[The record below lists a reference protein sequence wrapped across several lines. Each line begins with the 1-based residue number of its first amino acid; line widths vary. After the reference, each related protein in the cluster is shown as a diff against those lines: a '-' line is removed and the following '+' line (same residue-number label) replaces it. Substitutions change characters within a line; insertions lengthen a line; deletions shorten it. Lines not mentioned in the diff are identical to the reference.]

1 MNRLDKPMRLL
12 SAVLCGLLIGMA
24 CAQEPDT
31 GDAQPPA
38 GSAAEQDWDT
48 KGGTLHHRHT
58 RRGDN
63 VVTIGHDAE
72 LAADR
77 HAEAVVAVFGS
88 ATSAGQVDSSVV
100 AVFGDAHVS
109 GSVGDG
115 VVAVIGDSYING
127 TVTGDVVSVLGD
139 IELGPQAEVKG
150 DVVVVGGTLTR
161 DPAATVGG
169 DIQTI
174 LTGTLQHFHWLRPW
188 VRHCL
193 LFGRPLAFASDVGWA
208 WFLALGFLA
217 LYLFLALA
225 FRAPLERSVQTL
237 ETHFGQVVLAAF
249 LTILLTPVAVVL
261 LTITVVG
268 IAAIPFLLL
277 LLFCATLF
285 GKAAMLAALGR
296 KMVRGGPDPQRHLLL
311 CVAVGG
317 GLVLLLYTIPILG
330 FIVYSVLGLLALG
343 VVICTLLL
351 TARAARQ
358 SRAANAGGS
367 MRAAD
372 GSEPAGMAQEDLRAT
387 AGSRTGAASA
397 ASQGG
402 AASEAPGSGA
412 ASAAPAAGTGG
423 PAASHSVSGISAAS
437 HPYAGFWIR
446 MAALLIDALLVSIV
460 LHELSHTT
468 DLSLIILAAYGA
480 VMWKM
485 KSATIGG
492 IIFGCQVVRAD
503 GRALDWTTAI
513 VRALACFLSLIVV
526 GLGFIWIAIDE
537 DRQAWHDKI
546 AGTLVVRPPKGASL
560 L

>member
-1 MNRLDKPMRLL
+1 MNMLDKPMRLL
-12 SAVLCGLLIGMA
+12 SAVLCALLIGMA
-24 CAQEPDT
+24 CAQEPDS
-31 GDAQPPA
+31 GDARPPA
-38 GSAAEQDWDT
+38 GTAAGQDWDA
-48 KGGTLHHRHT
+48 KAAPHHRHT
-58 RRGDN
+58 HGGDN
-63 VVTIGHDAE
+63 VVTIGHNAE

-100 AVFGDAHVS
+100 AVFGDTHVS

-115 VVAVIGDSYING
+115 VVAVLGDNYING
-127 TVTGDVVSVLGD
+127 TVSGDVVSVMGD
-139 IELGPQAEVKG
+139 VELGPEAEIKG

-161 DPAATVGG
+161 DPAATVAG

-174 LTGTLQHFHWLRPW
+174 LSGTLTHVHWLRPW

-193 LFGRPLAFASDVGWA
+193 LFGRPLAFSSDVGWA

-268 IAAIPFLLL
+268 IAAVPFLLL
-277 LLFCATLF
+277 LLFCAALF

-296 KMVRGGPDPQRHLLL
+296 RMVRSSPDAHNHLLL
-311 CVAVGG
+311 CVGVGG
-317 GLVLLLYTIPILG
+317 VLVLLLYTVPVIG
-330 FIVYSVLGLLALG
+330 FIVFSVLGLLALG
-343 VVICTLLL
+343 AVICTLLVS
-351 TARAARQ
+351 ARAARQ
-358 SRAANAGGS
+358 SRAANAGAS
-367 MRAAD
+367 MRAAVPPEL
-372 GSEPAGMAQEDLRAT
+372 GSTTPEDLPEPP
-387 AGSRTGAASA
+387 GSG
-397 ASQGG
+397 GG
-402 AASEAPGSGA
+402 AASTAAHADAPT
-412 ASAAPAAGTGG
+412 AGTGG
-423 PAASHSVSGISAAS
+423 SEASHAMAGIAPAT

-460 LHELSHTT
+460 LHTFSHSK
-468 DLSLIILAAYGA
+468 DFSLVILAGYGA

-513 VRALACFLSLIVV
+513 VRALACFLSLIVI

-546 AGTLVVRPPKGASL
+546 AGTVVVRPPKGASL